1 MTSADTGTGTRR
13 AGEYVPDP
21 RRWRALSVCLLAGF
35 MTLLDVSIVNV
46 ALPSMQT
53 GLGASA
59 SDLSW
64 VISGYALT
72 FGLVLVAAGRL
83 GDDRG
88 RKRMFLAGL
97 ALFTA
102 TSALA
107 GAAQSGTWLVVARL
121 LQGAAGGLLNPQV
134 IGVIQQL
141 FRGRERGRAF
151 GLFGATVGI
160 STAIGPLL
168 GGLLLQ
174 GFGTH
179 EGWRFVFYVN
189 LPVGVLALFAGWRLL
204 PRDTVAGGARR
215 SLDLVGS
222 VLLGAAVVAVML
234 PLIDAE
240 KGMSGAPWWLLA
252 VGAVLLA
259 GFAAWERGYRRRG
272 RQPLVNLALLR
283 TRSYSMGAALG
294 LAYFAGFTG
303 IFFVITLFFQRGL
316 GYSPLQAGASMLPF
330 AVGSAVSAAVGGRIV
345 SRYGRRLVV
354 IGVAAVAVGLAG
366 TDLVIRWFD
375 GGHVALAT
383 ALPLAVAGIGSGLT
397 IAPNSTLTL
406 DEVPPAEGG
415 TAAGVLQ
422 TGQRIG
428 SAVGTAVAGA
438 LFFGTL
444 ATSHGDYHRAAA
456 FGLRGS
462 IVLVLVALVVGIV
475 DLVLAGR
482 HRVSSVAT

>member
-1 MTSADTGTGTRR
+1 MTSVDAR
-13 AGEYVPDP
+13 ASVLGEYTPDP
-21 RRWRALSVCLLAGF
+21 RRWRALTVCLIAGF

-46 ALPSMQT
+46 ALPSMQD
-53 GLGASA
+53 GLHASA

-72 FGLVLVAAGRL
+72 FGLVLVTAGRL

-97 ALFTA
+97 VLFTA

-107 GAAQSGTWLVVARL
+107 GAATSGTWLVVARL

-151 GLFGATVGI
+151 GLFGAVVGI

-174 GFGTH
+174 GFGDQ

-189 LPVGVLALFAGWRLL
+189 LPIGVLALFAGARLL
-204 PRDTVAGGARR
+204 PHDRIDRNASRHT
-215 SLDLVGS
+215 LDLVGV
-222 VLLGAAVVAVML
+222 VLLGVAVVAIML
-234 PLIDAE
+234 PLIQAE
-240 KGMSGAPWWLLA
+240 KDPSGAPWWLLA
-252 VGAVLLA
+252 VGVALLG
-259 GFAAWERGYRRRG
+259 GFVGWERRYSRRG
-272 RQPLVNLALLR
+272 RQPLVDLGLLR
-283 TRSYSMGAALG
+283 TRSYAMGTSLG

-316 GYSPLQAGASMLPF
+316 GYTPLQAGAAMLPF
-330 AVGSAVSAAVGGRIV
+330 AMGSAGAAALGGRIV
-345 SRYGRRLVV
+345 SRYGRALVV
-354 IGVAAVAVGLAG
+354 LGVLAVAVGLVG
-366 TDLVIRWFD
+366 TDLVLGAFT
-375 GGHVALAT
+375 GGHVGLVT

-397 IAPNSTLTL
+397 IAPNQTLTL
-406 DEVPPAEGG
+406 AEVPPAEGG

-428 SAVGTAVAGA
+428 SAIGTAVAGA
-438 LFFGTL
+438 LFFGSL
-444 ATSHGDYHRAAA
+444 ATTHGDYHQAAA
-456 FGLRGS
+456 LGIRGS
-462 IVLVLVALVVGIV
+462 IALVLVAVLVGVA
-475 DLVLAGR
+475 DLVLDRR
-482 HRVSSVAT
+482 HRRAQGSRV